1 MFMGIVFHYIWGL
14 IIAWVNGT
22 VIIIPCT
29 CTRDEV
35 IGSVVV
41 TDIKVTKSGDLGTE

>member
-1 MFMGIVFHYIWGL
+1 MFMGIVFHYTWGL
-14 IIAWVNGT
+14 IIAWANGT

-29 CTRDEV
+29 CKRGEV

-41 TDIKVTKSGDLGTE
+41 TDIKVAKSGDLGTE